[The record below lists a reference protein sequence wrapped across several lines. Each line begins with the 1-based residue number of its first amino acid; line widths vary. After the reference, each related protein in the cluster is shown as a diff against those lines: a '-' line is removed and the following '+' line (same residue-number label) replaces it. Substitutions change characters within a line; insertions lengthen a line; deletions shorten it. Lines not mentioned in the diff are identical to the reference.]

1 MFLKKLFLV
10 VPVLL
15 CFVQALRREWR
26 YSSLRGPGLS
36 LWWLLLLWGTGPGV
50 RGPGSRDSQALE
62 RGPVV
67 VAHGLSCSTAC
78 GIFLDQELKLC
89 PLHWQA
95 DSYPLCHQESPCFLI
110 FKNLSF
116 QGSFRLTPK
125 LSEDTEISHMSLFP
139 HMHPYQYPCQSG
151 TLATNDD

>member
-1 MFLKKLFLV
+1 MCR
-10 VPVLL
+10 L
-15 CFVQALRREWR
+15 CAESRGTLHCGAQA
-26 YSSLRGPGLS
+26 SHCGGFSCCGAQAPGLVGPAA
-36 LWWLLLLWGTGPGV
+36 GTHRP
-50 RGPGSRDSQALE
+50 RDSQALE
-62 RGPVV
+62 CGLVV

-116 QGSFRLTPK
+116 YGSFRLTAK
-125 LSEDTEISHMSLFP
+125 ISEDTEISHMSLFP
-139 HMHPYQYPCQSG
+139 HMHPYQYPRHSG